1 MKKHNLWNM
10 LLNRFFIWFNL
21 TTDYE
26 RPSKDKNLS
35 LHKVRA
41 IVLPDKQTVMNDE
54 FSGFTKTK
62 LQIQE
67 VYKGHLDIGTI
78 VEITEPYYESYYRGK
93 KSIIVHEGYEPLEI
107 GASYTFVLSKDSHQM
122 MPSDDQ
128 GTIEEGIFC
137 NRVLCHRAS

>member
-1 MKKHNLWNM
+1 MKKHNLWDM

-26 RPSKDKNLS
+26 RPSKDKKES

-41 IVLPDKQTVMNDE
+41 VVLPDKKTIMNGE
-54 FSGFTKTK
+54 FSGVTKTK

-78 VEITEPYYESYYRGK
+78 IEITEPYYEGYYGGR
-93 KSIIVHEGYEPLEI
+93 KSMIVHEGYEPLI
-107 GASYTFVLSKDSHQM
+107 VGASYNFILSKKNQKFRAEKY
-122 MPSDDQ
+122 PE
-128 GTIEEGIFC
+128 TIEEETFC
-137 NRVLCHRAS
+137 DKILCHRAS